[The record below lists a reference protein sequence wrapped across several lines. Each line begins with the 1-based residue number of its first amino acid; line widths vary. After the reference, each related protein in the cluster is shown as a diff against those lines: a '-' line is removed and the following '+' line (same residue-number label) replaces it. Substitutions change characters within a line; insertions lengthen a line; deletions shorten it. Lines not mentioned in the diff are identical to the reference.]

1 MEGRLRE
8 QERRGFTQTRE
19 WIAEDWIRELVKHL
33 APAAV
38 PMPDRTVETILGPYR
53 LDLVVQLGARRVGF
67 TRADGPARRVL
78 EGVWRDAALVGF
90 GGAHVVYHL
99 RTIDLGNH
107 LADCLY
113 AVLRSDKRLF
123 SGRGRTIVEHLAS
136 ATIRAQRFP
145 REETLVY
152 YPHAYD
158 GELDVDPSGDPEDVI
173 VEAQP
178 RESDESLYVVRR
190 TQAQLR
196 RWFEYARAS
205 GLRTAEAV
213 MQRFVAEQLSESDLD
228 A

>member
-1 MEGRLRE
+1 MEGRLRQ
-8 QERRGFTQTRE
+8 QERRGFTRTRE

-38 PMPDRTVETILGPYR
+38 PMADRTVETILGPYR
-53 LDLVVQLGARRVGF
+53 LDLLVQLGALRVGF
-67 TRADGPARRVL
+67 TRADGPSQRVL
-78 EGVWRDAALVGF
+78 EGVWRDAALLGP

-99 RTIDLGNH
+99 RSIDLGNH

-113 AVLRSDKRLF
+113 TVLRCDERLF
-123 SGRGRTIVEHLAS
+123 CDRGRTIVEHLAS
-136 ATIRAQRFP
+136 AVIRAQRFP
-145 REETLVY
+145 REEMIVY
-152 YPHAYD
+152 YPRAYD

-196 RWFEYARAS
+196 GWYEYARRS
-205 GLRTAEAV
+205 RLWTAEAV
-213 MQRFVAEQLSESDLD
+213 MQKFVDEQLSESDLGG
-228 A
+228 